1 MNIVFDVDDTMYDLM
16 EPFRMAHERYFA
28 DRTMADC
35 AGLFDQSR
43 IYSDVILEQ
52 ERQGIVRSEDAF
64 FRRIQRTYQD
74 AGIDVT
80 REESDRFEKGG
91 TIDTRMGADAGC
103 HSNWLFGRTH
113 GNLSCPCEK
122 TDDIYEYLW
131 EKAFSFRIQIPLF
144 F

>member
-80 REESDRFEKGG
+80 REESDRFEQEYRYWQSR
-91 TIDTRMGADAGC
+91 IRM
-103 HSNWLFGRTH
+103 FGFMKDILDYCRKERIPMAVLTN
-113 GNLSCPCEK
+113 GNSEGQRKK
-122 TDDIYEYLW
+122 TSALGLNRWI
-131 EKAFSFRIQIPLF
+131 
-144 F
+144 

>member
-52 ERQGIVRSEDAF
+52 ERQGIEQITPA
-64 FRRIQRTYQD
+64 Y
-74 AGIDVT
+74 
-80 REESDRFEKGG
+80 DRFKSWAEEFDTAALEQQKMIACHLFKRIEVGRDYQIKAELNMTYKQFCSEWGG
-91 TIDTRMGADAGC
+91 
-103 HSNWLFGRTH
+103 N
-113 GNLSCPCEK
+113 NLLGEA
-122 TDDIYEYLW
+122 IG
-131 EKAFSFRIQIPLF
+131 
-144 F
+144 